1 MYSSFFSDEDDK
13 GKDEPKAKQVKLAQK
28 ARKPQAAKNGP
39 KKAHPCDKC
48 EASFVYPFQ
57 EEEDE
62 IIIQHIKYQNGK
74 EPDLN
79 YLKAKLNRK
88 RIFIFVRIADLKAPN
103 YL

>member
-1 MYSSFFSDEDDK
+1 MK
-13 GKDEPKAKQVKLAQK
+13 GFIPVKNLFLVQK

-48 EASFVYPFQ
+48 DVSFVYPFQ

-62 IIIQHIKYQNGK
+62 IIIQHFNYHNGK

-79 YLKAKLNRK
+79 YLLR
-88 RIFIFVRIADLKAPN
+88 
-103 YL
+103 

>member
-1 MYSSFFSDEDDK
+1 MLYSSFTSDEDDK
-13 GKDEPKAKQVKLAQK
+13 GKDKPKAKQVKLAKK
-28 ARKPQAAKNGP
+28 ARPQAAKNGP

-79 YLKAKLNRK
+79 YLKAKLKKNLHFCK
-88 RIFIFVRIADLKAPN
+88 N
-103 YL
+103 C